1 MGTVLSFSPRERRP
15 IYSTQHSSFGAGST
29 GTLSNS
35 NSADFQLNNYSY
47 EQLNNV
53 KNRENT
59 KPPNL
64 QSVPNHNNHHNNYQ
78 SNNNNAN
85 NNNLTNIT
93 NHHNINNHHGNSLAL
108 LGGQTHMN
116 NTNRENNMNN
126 NQERSADTAR
136 ILSEKN
142 ALEKNL
148 KKHSLFINALS
159 WKRLAASHNK
169 KKQLVDNNKN
179 KAANLP
185 TATFRKLSPN
195 EILLKTSYITS
206 SSHSSPVVVYDDVNV
221 THCYTDEDE
230 GDDDDVAH
238 HNTTRSSHPNNKKNK
253 NNYLFD
259 SSSSHKLQLSTTSTT
274 TMPILLPLFTQNNSH
289 SSYIENVH
297 PSLVADKNKNA
308 AAAQQQQPSSQ
319 QITNTHQQSDCN
331 GVGGGQTVYFT
342 PNGPKSLLPLD
353 LMRANNTAPLQ
364 QTDKLATKIPLHLPL
379 SLQQQQQQQHQHGHG
394 PRKTVIQVSVNS
406 FSHNNG

>member
-64 QSVPNHNNHHNNYQ
+64 QTVPNHHNNYQ
-78 SNNNNAN
+78 SNTN

-93 NHHNINNHHGNSLAL
+93 NHHNMNNHHGNSLAL

-116 NTNRENNMNN
+116 NTNRENNNMNN
-126 NQERSADTAR
+126 NHQERSADTAR

-206 SSHSSPVVVYDDVNV
+206 SCHSSPVVVYDDNNQ
-221 THCYTDEDE
+221 CYEEDE
-230 GDDDDVAH
+230 NVDCNHYVECNDDGNA
-238 HNTTRSSHPNNKKNK
+238 KKNK
-253 NNYLFD
+253 INYYFD
-259 SSSSHKLQLSTTSTT
+259 SSSSSHNKITNNNNKKDTTSHNNHSSTT

-297 PSLVADKNKNA
+297 PSLVTSTTVVATDKNKNA
-308 AAAQQQQPSSQ
+308 QQQQQ
-319 QITNTHQQSDCN
+319 QLQQQQQQTQSDCN
-331 GVGGGQTVYFT
+331 GVVSGGQTVYFT
-342 PNGPKSLLPLD
+342 PNGPKTLLPLD

-364 QTDKLATKIPLHLPL
+364 PTDKLGTKIPLHLPL
-379 SLQQQQQQQHQHGHG
+379 GLQQQQQQQIQHQHAHG
-394 PRKTVIQVSVNS
+394 PRKTVIQVS
-406 FSHNNG
+406 

>member
-64 QSVPNHNNHHNNYQ
+64 QTVPNHNNHHNNYQ
-78 SNNNNAN
+78 SN

-206 SSHSSPVVVYDDVNV
+206 SCHSSPVVVYDDVNV
-221 THCYTDEDE
+221 NCYEEDE
-230 GDDDDVAH
+230 VDDDDVAH
-238 HNTTRSSHPNNKKNK
+238 NNTTNNKMNK
-253 NNYLFD
+253 NYFD
-259 SSSSHKLQLSTTSTT
+259 SSSSHKTSTT
-274 TMPILLPLFTQNNSH
+274 NNSNCCSTTNMPILLPLFTQNNSH

-297 PSLVADKNKNA
+297 PALVGDKNKNA
-308 AAAQQQQPSSQ
+308 QQHHQQQQQ
-319 QITNTHQQSDCN
+319 QTQQSDCN

-379 SLQQQQQQQHQHGHG
+379 GLQQQQQHQQQIQHQHGHG
-394 PRKTVIQVSVNS
+394 PRKTVIQVSGITV
-406 FSHNNG
+406 

>member
-35 NSADFQLNNYSY
+35 NSTDFQLNNYSY

-64 QSVPNHNNHHNNYQ
+64 QTVPNHNNHHNNYQ

-206 SSHSSPVVVYDDVNV
+206 SCHSSPVVVYDDVNV
-221 THCYTDEDE
+221 TNCYEEDE
-230 GDDDDVAH
+230 IEDASNDVAH
-238 HNTTRSSHPNNKKNK
+238 HNTHTNNKKNK
-253 NNYLFD
+253 NYFD
-259 SSSSHKLQLSTTSTT
+259 SSSSHKTSNTTNNSNNNCYSTT

-297 PSLVADKNKNA
+297 PSLVGDKNKNA
-308 AAAQQQQPSSQ
+308 QQQQHHQ
-319 QITNTHQQSDCN
+319 QLQTQQTQQNQQSDCN

-342 PNGPKSLLPLD
+342 PNGPKSLLPID
-353 LMRANNTAPLQ
+353 LMRANNTASLQ

-379 SLQQQQQQQHQHGHG
+379 GIQQQQQQQIQHQHGHG
-394 PRKTVIQVSVNS
+394 PRKTVIQVSGV
-406 FSHNNG
+406 H